1 MKEQTTFIIDA
12 CKGFEFRFM
21 KLPATELLALQTQ
34 LNFDEFEKAKFATK
48 YILEHTE
55 VEVAGQWLPV
65 KEKNRE
71 VYYPQHIDEN
81 ITALNSILTMFLT
94 NVIKPLFQKSN
105 E

>member
-1 MKEQTTFIIDA
+1 MKEQKIFTIDS
-12 CKGFEFRFM
+12 CQGFNFRFM

-34 LNFDEFEKAKFATK
+34 LNFDEFEKAKFATR

-55 VEVAGQWLPV
+55 VEVTGQWLPV

-71 VYYPQHIDEN
+71 VYYPQGIEDN
-81 ITALNSILTMFLT
+81 IVALNFILTMFLT
-94 NVIKPLFQKSN
+94 DIIKPLFQKSN